1 MPDGKALTV
10 VNAVK
15 TVITKFGVDINQVV
29 GLGSDT
35 SAMASELN
43 GVNGL
48 LKQENPSLVFSH
60 CVAHRL
66 GLGCPKRVPALH
78 DARSC
83 TDDQV

>member
-15 TVITKFGVDINQVV
+15 TVITKFGLDISKVV
-29 GLGSDT
+29 GLGSDGA

-43 GVNGL
+43 GV
-48 LKQENPSLVFSH
+48 KRENPPLVFSH

-66 GLGCPKRVPALH
+66 SFGVFQTCAGI
-78 DARSC
+78 SE
-83 TDDQV
+83 